1 MGSVATAD
9 PKLCEAMDHAIWDF
23 GWAVAAEDAYQ
34 MLRGLRTLPT
44 RMARHGAS
52 SLTVARWLGER
63 PEVDQVLHPALP
75 GAPDHTLWARDYSGA
90 AGLFAVV
97 LKKRPKK
104 AVHALLDALRLFGLG
119 FSWGGFESLALDC
132 DHQFAV
138 RKFRPKFAGPVLRL
152 NVGLEDP
159 GDLIEDLKV
168 GLAALG

>member
-1 MGSVATAD
+1 MGSAATAD
-9 PKLCEAMDHAIWDF
+9 PAIGRKLADGINHL
-23 GWAVAAEDAYQ
+23 GWAVSGEEAYL
-34 MLRGLRTLPT
+34 MLRGLRTLPV
-44 RMARHGAS
+44 RLAQHDVSARQLAQ
-52 SLTVARWLGER
+52 WLQAR
-63 PEVDQVLHPALP
+63 PEVGQVLHPALP